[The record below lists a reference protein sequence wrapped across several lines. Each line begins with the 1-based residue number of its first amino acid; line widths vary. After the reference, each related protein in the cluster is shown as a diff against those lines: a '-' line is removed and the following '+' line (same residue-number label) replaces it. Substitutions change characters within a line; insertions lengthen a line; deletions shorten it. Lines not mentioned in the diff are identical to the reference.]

1 MGAIDGVLAADKA
14 RTDVQIQTA
23 VAAKIMKSQ
32 DNLAQDLISKLF
44 ASVGI
49 RGQLDLRA

>member
-1 MGAIDGVLAADKA
+1 MDAINSILAADKA

-23 VAAKIMKSQ
+23 VTAKIMKNQ
-32 DNLAQDLISKLF
+32 DDLAQDLISKLF

-49 RGQLDLRA
+49 GGQLDLRA

>member
-1 MGAIDGVLAADKA
+1 MDAIDSILAADRA
-14 RTDVQIQTA
+14 RTGVQIQTA
-23 VAAKIMKSQ
+23 VATKIMKSQ

-49 RGQLDLRA
+49 GGQLDLRA